1 MFPPVPRQ
9 INCPNC
15 RQPFTAQIEQIIDG
29 GRDPNAKNR
38 FLSGR
43 TNLQRCPYCGY
54 EFRVATPIAYHDASK
69 ELFLV
74 NIPME
79 LGLPPTETER
89 LMGNLTKAI
98 MNSLPPEG
106 RKGYLLMPRNTLTL
120 QGMLD
125 TILEADGITKEM
137 IEARRNKLRLAETFL
152 QTDPAQWPALAA
164 QNDATIDEDFF
175 NMITVSAEAAMTNG
189 RPDVANA
196 LELLQQQLLTL
207 TTVGQRIAAEE
218 QAQEALAKE
227 VIADLNGLGREIT
240 RDQII
245 DLAVRYAREA
255 IPNKV
260 QILAAVARRVMDS
273 SFFQALQ
280 TRLESA
286 DEADKPV
293 LEGLLNTL
301 TGLMQVG
308 DEEGQQVLQRAA
320 TFLQEV
326 VNSEDVEAA
335 LRGNLQEISEQ
346 FLAVLSANLE
356 NAERTGNQPL
366 AERLAQVMDV
376 AMSILQESAPPQIRF
391 LNRLLT
397 APTEDA
403 ADQILAEGTAE
414 FGETLLTVMDAVIGE
429 FAQSGNNAMAARIAQ
444 LRERAAAHL
453 NGGDR
458 SASGKIRPFP
468 VRPGAGTQS
477 QGAAPSAQDQAGGPN
492 IPTPNPPAS
501 ANRGAEDAPPVSDQP
516 TSGIVLPF
524 SARKRKKD

>member
-9 INCPNC
+9 ISCPNC

-43 TNLQRCPYCGY
+43 TNFQQCAYCGY

-79 LGLPPTETER
+79 LGLPPNETER
-89 LMGNLTKAI
+89 LMGSLTKAI

-164 QNDATIDEDFF
+164 QNDAVIDEDFF
-175 NMITVSAEAAMTNG
+175 NMINVSAEAAISNG
-189 RPDVANA
+189 RADVANA

-218 QAQEALAKE
+218 QAQEIIAQE
-227 VIADLNGLGREIT
+227 VIGDLNGLGREIT

-245 DLAVRYAREA
+245 DLAVRYAREE

-260 QILAAVARRVMDS
+260 QILAAVARRVMDQP
-273 SFFQALQ
+273 FFQALQ
-280 TRLESA
+280 MRIESA

-293 LEGLLNTL
+293 LENLLTL
-301 TGLMQVG
+301 LSGLMQTG
-308 DEEGQQVLQRAA
+308 DEEGQQVLQRAVA
-320 TFLQEV
+320 VLQEV
-326 VNSEDVEAA
+326 INSEDVEAM
-335 LRGNLQEISEQ
+335 LRANIQEINEP

-356 NAERTGNQPL
+356 NAERTGNQML
-366 AERLAQVMDV
+366 AQRLALVMDT
-376 AMSILQESAPPQIRF
+376 AMSIMQESAPPQIRF

-397 APTEDA
+397 APTEDV
-403 ADQILAEGTAE
+403 ADQLLAEGAAE

-429 FAQSGNNAMAARIAQ
+429 FSQSGNSPMAARVAQ
-444 LRERAAAHL
+444 LRERAAAHF
-453 NGGDR
+453 GGEDR
-458 SASGKIRPFP
+458 SAGGKIRPFP
-468 VRPGAGTQS
+468 VRPGTGTQA
-477 QGAAPSAQDQAGGPN
+477 QGAAPGAQGQAGGPN
-492 IPTPNPPAS
+492 TPTPNPPS
-501 ANRGAEDAPPVSDQP
+501 AGARGAEDSSPVSDQP
-516 TSGIVLPF
+516 SSGIVLPF